1 MATQLFNQE
10 SDMQQLIVGT
20 GATVLP
26 DPRVSSGIKNMEKI
40 QLQAL
45 TTNTES
51 IFVGK
56 SDVVIGGANGGHELP
71 PGGNIILP
79 VSNHRDYYAV
89 AAAAAQKLQVT
100 YLAV

>member
-10 SDMQQLIVGT
+10 SDMQQLVVGT
-20 GATVLP
+20 SALPLP
-26 DPRVSSGIKNMEKI
+26 DPSVESGIKNMEKI
-40 QLQAL
+40 MLQAL

-56 SDVVIGGANGGHELP
+56 SNVVVGGANGGHELP

-79 VSNHRDYYAV
+79 VSNHRDYFAV
-89 AAAAAQKLQVT
+89 AAASSQKLQVT

>member
-1 MATQLFNQE
+1 MATQMFHQE
-10 SDMQQLIVGT
+10 SDMQQMTVGMS
-20 GATVLP
+20 ALP
-26 DPRVSSGIKNMEKI
+26 LPAPSEASGMKNPEKI
-40 QLQAL
+40 MLQAL

-56 SDVVIGGANGGHELP
+56 ANVVVGGATGGHELP

-79 VSNHRDYYAV
+79 VSNVSDYSAV
-89 AAAAAQKLQVT
+89 AAANLQKLQVT

>member
-10 SDMQQLIVGT
+10 SDMQQMVVGT
-20 GATVLP
+20 GAAALP
-26 DPRVSSGIKNMEKI
+26 FPSVDSEMKNPEKI
-40 QLQAL
+40 MLQAL

-56 SDVVIGGANGGHELP
+56 SNVVVGGANGGHELP

-89 AAAAAQKLQVT
+89 AAAASQKLQVT

>member
-10 SDMQQLIVGT
+10 SDMQQLIAGLTAVP
-20 GATVLP
+20 LP
-26 DPRVSSGIKNMEKI
+26 DPSVASGIKNMEKI
-40 QLQAL
+40 LLQAL

-56 SDVVIGGANGGHELP
+56 SNVVIGGANGGHELP

-79 VSNHRDYYAV
+79 VSNHRDYFAV
-89 AAAAAQKLQVT
+89 SAAAAQKLQVT